1 MDTRYQPTEIEPKMY
16 ELWEKSGAFRP
27 RSDFEQVAELSQS
40 TGSKGSLSSIKPS
53 ALDQS
58 SSLKNQLS
66 SNPYPVGV
74 PKSTNK
80 QSYHPKPFSII
91 LPPPNANDPLH
102 MGHAMYVVEDVLIR
116 YHRMLGDNTLWLPGT
131 DHAGIETQ
139 YVFEKKLQKNGESRF
154 QYDRQTLYQK
164 IWDYTQENSSVAV
177 AQLRRLGFSLDW
189 SRFRFTLDPAVVE
202 FVQQTFFQLHQDKLI
217 YRDLQLVN
225 YCPKCGTSYSQLEV
239 TYKTQTNPLY
249 YIKYGPLVVAT
260 VRPETKLGDVALAVH
275 PNDKRYRQYIGQ
287 TLTVRDVLDNIQ
299 LPVIADTFV
308 DPEFGTGVV
317 KITPAHDLNDFWAGK
332 KHRLPTKQVITTQG
346 KMAGGLGKYS
356 GLSTTEAR
364 KLIVED
370 LKQLDLID
378 HIDMKYSHSMSC
390 CYRCGKAIEPLPLPQ
405 FFLKVKDS
413 NHNLVDRVTQ
423 ALDSGETKIHGAGRE
438 QILRN
443 WLNQLADWNISR
455 QIVWG
460 IRIPVWYQTQG
471 FEELITVGLINKQG
485 KYQSGLLS
493 TLLKSM
499 TFDEILQGLQLVT
512 AHQDV
517 PYELGVEQPTKQ
529 GDWLPET
536 DTFDT
541 WFSSSQW
548 PIVTLKTTQPADFNN
563 FYPTSV
569 METAYDILLF
579 WVMRMMLL
587 GKYLTDQSP
596 FTNVYLHGL
605 IRDEKGLK
613 MSKSKGNV
621 VNPLEIVDKIGA
633 DALRLALVIRS
644 TPGQDK
650 SVGEAD
656 FKAARNLTN
665 KVWNAARY
673 VIMHF
678 DQLDNTSVSV
688 NQSKS
693 INSATTHIKNHQ
705 EASPEAVDDIDRS
718 HTTAPITP
726 HLRVEIPADQN
737 ATTTNSVGFDQT
749 LTSVINETTT
759 HLNRLRPGQAAD
771 AVVDKFWHWYCDQI
785 IEQHKT
791 KQVGDDQLL
800 QGLVTFLT
808 LLHPFISHLT
818 EAIWQE
824 LFSRRLVNHPLLI
837 TAPWPSNQRATLPIA
852 TQQVVS
858 KSKTSYNNVDEA
870 ASKI

>member
-1 MDTRYQPTEIEPKMY
+1 MDTRYQPAEIEPKMY

-27 RSDFEQVAELSQS
+27 KSDFDQVAKPEKS
-40 TGSKGSLSSIKPS
+40 TRSAGSLSSNKPS
-53 ALDQS
+53 TPNKS
-58 SSLKNQLS
+58 KNITKQLS
-66 SNPYPVGV
+66 PNPYPVGV
-74 PKSTNK
+74 SASKNK
-80 QSYHPKPFSII
+80 QPSHSKPFSII

-139 YVFEKKLQKNGESRF
+139 YVFEKKLQKNNESRF

-164 IWDYTQENSSVAV
+164 IWDYTQENSNVAV
-177 AQLRRLGFSLDW
+177 DQLRRLGFSLDW

-239 TYKTQTNPLY
+239 MYKTQTKPLY

-275 PNDKRYRQYIGQ
+275 PDDIRYQQYVGQ
-287 TLTVRDVLDNIQ
+287 TLTIKDVLGNTQ

-317 KITPAHDLNDFWAGK
+317 KITPAHDSNDFWVGK
-332 KHRLPTKQVITTQG
+332 KHQLPIKQVITTQG
-346 KMAGGLGKYS
+346 KMAAGLGKYT
-356 GLSTTEAR
+356 GLSTTEAN
-364 KLIVED
+364 KLIIED
-370 LKQLDLID
+370 LRQLDLID
-378 HIDMKYSHSMSC
+378 HVDEQYSHSMSC
-390 CYRCGKAIEPLPLPQ
+390 CYRCGRAIEPLPLPQ
-405 FFLKVKDS
+405 FFLKVKDP
-413 NHNLVDRVTQ
+413 NHNLVDRVVE
-423 ALDSGETKIHGAGRE
+423 ALNSGETKIHGAGRE

-443 WLNQLADWNISR
+443 WLEQLVDWNISR

-460 IRIPVWYQTQG
+460 IRIPVWYQTRG
-471 FEELITVGLINKQG
+471 FEELVTVGLIDKQG
-485 KYQSGLLS
+485 VYQAGLLS
-493 TLLKSM
+493 TLLKSI
-499 TFDEILQGLQLVT
+499 TYEEILKGLQSIS

-529 GDWLPET
+529 GNWLPET

-548 PIVTLKTTQPADFNN
+548 PVVTLKTTQSTDFNS

-587 GKYLTDQSP
+587 GKYLTDRSP

-605 IRDEKGLK
+605 IRDAKGLK

-621 VNPLEIVDKIGA
+621 VNPLEVVDKIGA

-644 TPGQDK
+644 TPAQDK

-673 VIMHF
+673 VIMYF
-678 DQLDNTSVSV
+678 DQLGNVKADVS
-688 NQSKS
+688 QSKS
-693 INSATTHIKNHQ
+693 INATNTSQDAII
-705 EASPEAVDDIDRS
+705 S
-718 HTTAPITP
+718 
-726 HLRVEIPADQN
+726 
-737 ATTTNSVGFDQT
+737 NSIEFDQH
-749 LTSVINETTT
+749 LTSVIKETTT

-771 AVVDKFWHWYCDQI
+771 TVVNEFWHWYCDQI
-785 IEQHKT
+785 IELHKN

-800 QGLVTFLT
+800 QGLITFLT

-837 TAPWPSNQRATLPIA
+837 TTPWPSNTNSSAQTNPLRNKQRPSTL
-852 TQQVVS
+852 TQ
-858 KSKTSYNNVDEA
+858 TGPNNP
-870 ASKI
+870 